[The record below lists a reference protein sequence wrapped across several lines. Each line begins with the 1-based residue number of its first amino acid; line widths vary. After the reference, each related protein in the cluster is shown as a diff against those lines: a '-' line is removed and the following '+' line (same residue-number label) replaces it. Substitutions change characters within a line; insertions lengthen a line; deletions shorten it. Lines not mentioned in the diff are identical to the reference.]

1 MTYYVYKVIN
11 STGVEAQEQ
20 TIKRVRLRLVTN
32 MHTDAGDD
40 FSESCRSTEHFVL
53 VHGAGHGAWCWF
65 RLLRLLQDSGHRV
78 SAVDLAGAAGSLV
91 DPNHVRSFDDYNAP
105 LLDLM
110 ASLPAGD
117 KGVPDLSE
125 HGDVYDLTFGLGA
138 DHPPTAV
145 ALRKE
150 FQRIILYQQSPQEA
164 IFIAATMLQFG
175 YQTEQD
181 IKDGVPDLSEHGDV
195 YDLTFGL
202 GADHP
207 PTAVALRKEFQRIIL
222 YQQSPQEDSALASI
236 LLRPWPMALGTAR
249 FTGDDGEVESVIDR
263 VRRVYIKTANDQ
275 MVQPEQ
281 QKAMIRRWPPSKV
294 MVMDTDHSPFFSA
307 PELLSNLI
315 LKSLAGGLSVVHAMH
330 LFGDR
335 IKQAIFI
342 AATMLQFGY
351 QTEQD
356 IKDGVP
362 DLSEHGDVYDLT
374 FGLGADHP
382 PTAVALRKEF
392 QRIILYQQSPQEDS
406 ALASI
411 LLRPW
416 PMALSTARFTG
427 DDGGFESVIDRVRR
441 VYIKTANDRMVQPE
455 QQEAMIRRWP
465 PSKVMVMDTDH
476 SPFFSA
482 PELLFN
488 LILKSL

>member
-117 KGVPDLSE
+117 K
-125 HGDVYDLTFGLGA
+125 
-138 DHPPTAV
+138 
-145 ALRKE
+145 
-150 FQRIILYQQSPQEA
+150 A